1 MTERA
6 AAKTTPGTSSTTSR
20 APAAASVEPTPVAVI
35 TGFLGSGKTTL
46 LRHLLRDPA
55 MGRTAV
61 IINEFGEI
69 GIDHDLVESSDENFI
84 ELTTG
89 CLCCKVRSDLV
100 MTLRDMAYRRAAGTL
115 PAFERVLIETS
126 GLADPAAILQ
136 ALMIDRD
143 LAGVYVLGEVITT
156 VDALLGSATLD
167 RHRQSARQVAVADRI
182 LLTKGDL
189 APRTDALE
197 ARLQQLN
204 PGAPRRRVEH
214 GSIGA
219 DQLFGPDTGDNIGRT
234 GRRGP
239 AAGGYLRL
247 DDLPPPALMR
257 PGADPHAALHD
268 PGIASWCLVR
278 ERPVHALTLP
288 LFLEGLMEH
297 CGDRLLRVK
306 GIVDIVERPGQPAV
320 LHGVQHVFHP
330 PEWLDRWPSAD
341 RRTRIVFIGEALPTR
356 WIATLLEVLDDDVA
370 CELARHGP
378 SHADQAGQAD
388 PADQPA
394 P

>member
-1 MTERA
+1 MSA
-6 AAKTTPGTSSTTSR
+6 
-20 APAAASVEPTPVAVI
+20 PTPVSVI

-100 MTLRDMAYRRAAGTL
+100 MTLRDMARRRADGLL
-115 PAFERVLIETS
+115 PPFERVLIETS

-143 LAGVYVLGEVITT
+143 LAGLYALGEVVTT
-156 VDALLGSATLD
+156 VDALLGAATLD
-167 RHRQSARQVAVADRI
+167 RHRQSVRQVAVADRL

-189 APRTDALE
+189 VAGTDALD
-197 ARLQQLN
+197 ARLQRLN
-204 PGAPRRRVEH
+204 PGATRQRVAH
-214 GSIGA
+214 GAIGA
-219 DQLFGPDTGDNIGRT
+219 AELFGVGND
-234 GRRGP
+234 RR
-239 AAGGYLRL
+239 AAAARGYFRL
-247 DDLPPPALMR
+247 DEVRAPAIAG
-257 PGADPHAALHD
+257 PGADAHAGLHD
-268 PGIASWCLVR
+268 PGIVSWCLVR
-278 ERPVHALTLP
+278 DRPVHALTLP

-306 GIVDIVERPGQPAV
+306 GIVDVVERPGRPAV

-330 PEWLDRWPSAD
+330 PEWLDRWPSDD
-341 RRTRIVFIGEALPTR
+341 RRTRLVFIGEALPSR
-356 WIATLLEVLDDDVA
+356 WISTLLDVLDDDVDR
-370 CELARHGP
+370 EQARH
-378 SHADQAGQAD
+378 ARAQAGQ
-388 PADQPA
+388 PA